1 MSYTPTEWKSGDIVT
16 SEKLNKLEQGV
27 ASSGTGGILFATIDM
42 DMDTH
47 TMTFDKTWK
56 QIHDASFVAA
66 SATAVEG
73 DPPYS
78 KLFTFVIDAFI
89 LSESVGELIY
99 YVRTFNSDNV
109 ETPLTFTTDSEDGY
123 PVLQSN

>member
-27 ASSGTGGILFATIDM
+27 ASGGTGGILVATIDM
-42 DMDTH
+42 D

-66 SATAVEG
+66 SMTAVEG

-78 KLFTFVIDAFI
+78 KLFTFVIDAFR
-89 LSESVGELIY
+89 SSGSGGEQLY
-99 YVRTFNSDNV
+99 FVRAFNPDNV
-109 ETPLTFTTDSEDGY
+109 EAPMTFNTDSEDGY
-123 PVLQSN
+123 PVRESN